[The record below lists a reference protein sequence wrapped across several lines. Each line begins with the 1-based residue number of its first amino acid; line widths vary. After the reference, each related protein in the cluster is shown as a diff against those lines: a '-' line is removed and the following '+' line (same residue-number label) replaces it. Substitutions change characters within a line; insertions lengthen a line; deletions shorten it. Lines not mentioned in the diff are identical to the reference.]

1 MSTSTGPERSLADW
15 GDVVC
20 ATLGIEPDYDLHAIL
35 DTAREVAHAVE
46 RPAAPLTAFLVGFA
60 AAQAGGSQDDLD
72 QVLDRVTVLAQE
84 WGA

>member
-20 ATLGIEPDYDLHAIL
+20 AALGIEPDYDLHAIL
-35 DTAREVAHAVE
+35 DTARDVAHAVE

-60 AAQAGGSQDDLD
+60 AAQAGGTAEDLD
-72 QVLDRVTVLAQE
+72 QALDRVTVLAQE
-84 WGA
+84 WTA